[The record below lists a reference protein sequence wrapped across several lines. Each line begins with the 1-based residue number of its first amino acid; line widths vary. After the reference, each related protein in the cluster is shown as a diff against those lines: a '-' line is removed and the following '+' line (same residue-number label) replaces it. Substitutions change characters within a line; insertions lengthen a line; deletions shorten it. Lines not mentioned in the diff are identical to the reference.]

1 MHRERENLRSAIPSG
16 TYFSAYGMRP
26 PIERQF
32 RRRGVLRLGPA
43 NSGVVSFD
51 TADQA
56 LQDAE
61 AQVLRESGFEGPSG
75 NWSLSDQLSRLV
87 RNGNEMVTQA
97 RLEPY
102 LHTLQIGAGET
113 LIRQGET
120 ADAMYLSNE
129 RHYRELRCPSECSD
143 AAGTY
148 RRAWHYSWRSGNALH
163 RCPHRFGRH

>member
-61 AQVLRESGFEGPSG
+61 AQVLRESGRRPKRE
-75 NWSLSDQLSRLV
+75 
-87 RNGNEMVTQA
+87 
-97 RLEPY
+97 LEP
-102 LHTLQIGAGET
+102 LG
-113 LIRQGET
+113 
-120 ADAMYLSNE
+120 S
-129 RHYRELRCPSECSD
+129 
-143 AAGTY
+143 
-148 RRAWHYSWRSGNALH
+148 ALPPGSQ
-163 RCPHRFGRH
+163 R